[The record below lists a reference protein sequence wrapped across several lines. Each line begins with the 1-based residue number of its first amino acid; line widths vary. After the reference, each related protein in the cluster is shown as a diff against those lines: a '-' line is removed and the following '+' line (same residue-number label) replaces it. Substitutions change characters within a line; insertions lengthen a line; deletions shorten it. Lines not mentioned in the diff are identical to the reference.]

1 MITLNLILVTLS
13 IFISVSVAGHA
24 LLTKRTPS
32 TALGWIAV
40 CLLFPV
46 AGILLYFLFG
56 INRVETRA
64 KKLDSQVSDCPLDC
78 GPYHNATADAALKAE
93 DLPLPLYFSQIARI
107 SDTVTHLPL
116 VYGNHIDVLHNGEAA
131 YQSMLESIEQ
141 ATRHIFLIT
150 YIFET
155 NPTGLQFI
163 DALGRAVDRGVS
175 VKVIIDGV
183 GEYYNWPKAGS
194 LLKKRGVTVARFIR
208 PRLLPLSIHI
218 NLRNHRKIL
227 ITDGHTAYTGG
238 MNIGGRH
245 MAQNIS
251 NPRRVIDMHFRL
263 TGPVVLQMEQTF
275 LEDWAF
281 CTGKNLH
288 PHTDFHETAGNAFCR
303 TIKDGP
309 NEDINKL
316 STIIVGAISA
326 ARQQVMVMTPYF
338 LPSVEMVSAL
348 QSAALRGVDVN
359 IVLPGKNNLPF
370 VAWATRHM
378 LKDLLYRGVKVYFQ
392 PPPFVHTKLFV
403 VDRHYAQVGSANFD
417 PRSFQLNFE
426 LCVEIYEK
434 RVAGTLNEHI
444 LEQIRRSKPVSLH
457 EIKNRSLGIKIR
469 DAVAWLFSPYL

>member
-1 MITLNLILVTLS
+1 MNLILIILNIIV
-13 IFISVSVAGHA
+13 SVSVAGHA

-32 TALGWIAV
+32 AALGWIAV

-46 AGILLYFLFG
+46 AGIFLYFLFG

-64 KKLDSQVSDCPLDC
+64 KKMDIQVAEAPLDC
-78 GPYHNATADAALKAE
+78 RPYRNATADAALKAE
-93 DLPLPLYFSQIARI
+93 ELPLPVYFSQIARI

-116 VYGNHIDVLHNGEAA
+116 VYGNHIDVLHNGEVA
-131 YQSMLESIEQ
+131 YQAMLASIDQ

-155 NPTGLQFI
+155 NATGRRFI
-163 DALGRAVDRGVS
+163 DALGRAVERGVS
-175 VKVIIDGV
+175 VKVIIDGI
-183 GEYYNWPKAGS
+183 GEYYNWPWAGK

-208 PRLLPLSIHI
+208 PRLMPLSIHI

-227 ITDGHTAYTGG
+227 ITDGNTAYTGG
-238 MNIGGRH
+238 MNIGDRH
-245 MAQNIS
+245 LVDKTE
-251 NPRRVIDMHFRL
+251 NPRRVVDMHFRL

-281 CTGKNLH
+281 CTGENLAPPTH
-288 PHTDFHETAGNAFCR
+288 LLNAPGKAYCR

-316 STIIVGAISA
+316 ITIIIGAISS
-326 ARQQVMVMTPYF
+326 ARKQVMIMTPYF

-348 QSAALRGVDVN
+348 QSAALRGVDVS
-359 IVLPGKNNLPF
+359 IVLPEKNNLPF
-370 VAWATRHM
+370 VAWATGHM

-403 VDRHYAQVGSANFD
+403 VDRQYAQIGSANFD

-426 LCVEIYEK
+426 LCVEIYDTD
-434 RVAGTLNEHI
+434 VAQMLDEHI
-444 LEQIRRSKPVSLH
+444 VQQIRLSEPVSY
-457 EIKNRSLGIKIR
+457 EMIKSRPVVIRIR
-469 DAVAWLFSPYL
+469 DAMAWLFSPYL